1 MKQMVEKKVRPPP
14 VQVPAQPGQLQAGQ
28 RAPVRAPGSSAAQSA
43 RAHARLEALRRDT
56 VERHQGYAQR
66 LDLAKTIREKT
77 DASNYR
83 MERESI
89 LGHQTQAGHLPQHLE
104 LRLDYLNRLL
114 QK

>member
-1 MKQMVEKKVRPPP
+1 MVEKKVRPPP

-28 RAPVRAPGSSAAQSA
+28 RAPVRAPGSSVAQSA

-77 DASNYR
+77 DAANYR